1 VLKLDKVLA
10 SKARLERVLF
20 LAAGDADLED
30 DARDGLAFTIQE
42 LAEAYG
48 VDERGVETIRAI
60 LVDAEARDLDYA
72 AAHGTPAITVER
84 PS

>member
-1 VLKLDKVLA
+1 VLKLDKILA

-30 DARDGLAFTIQE
+30 DARDGLAFSIQE

-60 LVDAEARDLDYA
+60 LVDADARDMDYQR
-72 AAHGTPAITVER
+72 AHETGAVRVEL
-84 PS
+84 P